1 MKNVLMLMLMTA
13 LFVACTD
20 KKQNAEAT
28 EETSV
33 EVVDSAAVDSTTVEA
48 PATEVVS
55 EEAPVQE

>member
-1 MKNVLMLMLMTA
+1 MKNVLMLMLMTT